1 MRGEVSTFIRD
12 KMASTVASTTFSTF
26 KQSASAHAV
35 PRSMSRNEMPFLTPT
50 LVSESDSGFSA
61 ADGKLRLIVDREVS
75 GKEGAEAL
83 KAKYLESMGPETD
96 DGKQGEKVAEN
107 AEDAEN
113 AENGD
118 EPATVADADAF
129 NHCDVIVWIPK
140 GDADEAFTR
149 VESLRGDTVFVVVCD
164 DSATEMS
171 MIDLL
176 ASLAR
181 AIVTPF
187 SAHASRDEWKKARH
201 PSMNVVSKWSPDEGA
216 YDVPVSR
223 RIATIV
229 EGANRRLDAMYAT
242 VFSRKIV
249 SSART
254 AVSRWGKKAGVP
266 LAKEAKKSAKTASKP
281 ENKASAAG
289 TSTASSTA
297 TP

>member
-1 MRGEVSTFIRD
+1 MRGVVSTFIRD
-12 KMASTVASTTFSTF
+12 NMASTVASTTFSTF

-50 LVSESDSGFSA
+50 LVSESDSGYSA

-75 GKEGAEAL
+75 GKEGADAL
-83 KAKYLESMGPETD
+83 KAKYLEAMGPETD
-96 DGKQGEKVAEN
+96 DGVQD

-113 AENGD
+113 AEGVD
-118 EPATVADADAF
+118 EPTNVADGF
-129 NHCDVIVWIPK
+129 KQCDVIAWIPK
-140 GDADEAFTR
+140 GDTDEAFTR
-149 VESLRGDTVFVVVCD
+149 VESLRGDTIFVVVCD

-187 SAHASRDEWKKARH
+187 SAHANRDEWKKARH
-201 PSMNVVSKWSPDEGA
+201 PSVKVVSEWSPDEGS

-254 AVSRWGKKAGVP
+254 AVSRWSKKAGVP
-266 LAKEAKKSAKTASKP
+266 LAKEAKKAAKTVSKP
-281 ENKASAAG
+281 EDKAGDAG
-289 TSTASSTA
+289 TSMA
-297 TP
+297 TPTTTP